1 MAAPGPPPNYEMPLS
16 NLGKDPTA
24 IHITQSSSAGNNG
37 ILFVAGDSSSPTM
50 DFRSISSSPMMQDIE
65 EKVRVP
71 TQSLKIPNV
80 TNPEPN
86 AGAGS
91 GKSQQNLNNSSL
103 HANANNPHR
112 EPSLIKSF
120 AEEHVNALGNPNVV
134 IIEVTDPMLVQQVFP
149 PNKPKARS
157 LLLPKDL
164 LRQFLIYKLKISESL
179 MFKNR
184 GHNETDPA
192 FIVAQRVS
200 GILSSCS
207 VVKSDNSA
215 KHDRFVLIVT
225 CKTLELAD
233 LLISLLS
240 KQNVAV
246 RKDRSSVVVF
256 KIGPFPSAFREANS
270 DAALQAYFDCQG
282 FKGKIKWDDRGA
294 TAVCLYSN
302 VSCLINNVKLK
313 GIQGKEFNFRRVL
326 SPSLRLCSH
335 CQSVSHKL
343 ENCPNITL
351 ENTSD
356 SHYCRDCGK
365 YHTIEHSEYS
375 ILKCQYYVQDETL
388 CRFCVALGKDQKDC
402 LSHRARN
409 CPHIKSK
416 LDSKF
421 AKDFLQRINGG
432 KKKSSPQAPYSSASN
447 QSQNPNVGQQGVSNS
462 NPKSYASIASSSSVS
477 VQDQQSVTVISGVP
491 PPLGSPPPLS
501 TSVSLPQSLQQSQQL
516 LDLIKDMEREKRIVN
531 EKMEQERKAMN
542 ERIEQLVKQVE
553 LLTKLTQ
560 SLSEKLLQPQQNSV
574 RPAASSSKVLTP
586 SRHLPQIVPAVPI
599 RNSFDPFAADD
610 TDDDD
615 HEGNGSN
622 ENRPPPPPKHD
633 ISKLSQP
640 SQPGNMILNG
650 VEFTPVKPKKL
661 KKTQSV
667 QEYQSSSNEDERR
680 LETPS
685 RPRHQGKSRKRSTSQ
700 NRNARD

>member
-1 MAAPGPPPNYEMPLS
+1 
-16 NLGKDPTA
+16 
-24 IHITQSSSAGNNG
+24 
-37 ILFVAGDSSSPTM
+37 
-50 DFRSISSSPMMQDIE
+50 
-65 EKVRVP
+65 
-71 TQSLKIPNV
+71 
-80 TNPEPN
+80 
-86 AGAGS
+86 
-91 GKSQQNLNNSSL
+91 
-103 HANANNPHR
+103 
-112 EPSLIKSF
+112 
-120 AEEHVNALGNPNVV
+120 
-134 IIEVTDPMLVQQVFP
+134 
-149 PNKPKARS
+149 
-157 LLLPKDL
+157 
-164 LRQFLIYKLKISESL
+164 
-179 MFKNR
+179 
-184 GHNETDPA
+184 
-192 FIVAQRVS
+192 
-200 GILSSCS
+200 
-207 VVKSDNSA
+207 
-215 KHDRFVLIVT
+215 
-225 CKTLELAD
+225 
-233 LLISLLS
+233 
-240 KQNVAV
+240 
-246 RKDRSSVVVF
+246 
-256 KIGPFPSAFREANS
+256 
-270 DAALQAYFDCQG
+270 
-282 FKGKIKWDDRGA
+282 
-294 TAVCLYSN
+294 
-302 VSCLINNVKLK
+302 
-313 GIQGKEFNFRRVL
+313 
-326 SPSLRLCSH
+326 
-335 CQSVSHKL
+335 
-343 ENCPNITL
+343 
-351 ENTSD
+351 
-356 SHYCRDCGK
+356 
-365 YHTIEHSEYS
+365 
-375 ILKCQYYVQDETL
+375 
-388 CRFCVALGKDQKDC
+388 VALGKDQKDC